1 LAIARVIVAY
11 HPRDSVVVAMKRRA
25 AGLAVGLAILV
36 AAYTGVRLPDRW
48 SVTLQAV
55 SIFDGIHKRFL
66 VGTVLR
72 PFTLA
77 FGYDYRLFAVFSFAV
92 LAALL
97 YLIWRAAV
105 RSELWSKQLIVI
117 GWLLV
122 PAGGFLFDEIGF
134 LEQVVYLMLALAV
147 WFVARGRLRTAAVV
161 LALMPCVH
169 ELAILSALP
178 LFAAI
183 CVRSLP
189 PRRVA
194 ALMAPAILVAAILLL
209 VPHTPQATI
218 DHLEAAWNRDGFP
231 YRADALQLFVRTQ
244 AESWNLYSFWA
255 ALRATMP
262 LIVMLLVATAALAE
276 RRDHAA
282 FAAALGAVVAPL
294 LLIYGGWDVN
304 RWQFFAIA
312 NFTIVVWTAIDREL
326 APRAVA
332 ILVAVGLLLARH
344 RLGFID
350 AKPRELDAREVGRFV
365 DDVTSG
371 ALFELPDL

>member
-1 LAIARVIVAY
+1 
-11 HPRDSVVVAMKRRA
+11 M
-25 AGLAVGLAILV
+25 AILV

-55 SIFDGIHKRFL
+55 SIFDGIHRRFL

-77 FGYDYRLFAVFSFAV
+77 FGYDYRLFAGFSFAV

-97 YLIWRAAV
+97 YVIWRAAV
-105 RSELWSKQLIVI
+105 RSESWSKQLVVI
-117 GWLLV
+117 GWFLL

-147 WFVARGRLRTAAVV
+147 WQVGRGRLRTAAAV
-161 LALMPCVH
+161 LALTPCVH
-169 ELAILSALP
+169 ELAILSAIP

-194 ALMAPAILVAAILLL
+194 ALVAPAIGVAAIVLL
-209 VPHTPQATI
+209 VPHPPQATI
-218 DHLEAAWNRDGFP
+218 DHLAAAWHHDGFP

-244 AESWNLYSFWA
+244 AESWELYSFWA
-255 ALRATMP
+255 ALRITMP
-262 LIVMLLVATAALAE
+262 VIVLLLVAAAALAD

-304 RWQFFAIA
+304 RWQFFAIT
-312 NFTIVVWTAIDREL
+312 NFTVVAWIGIGIGNGNGNGNGIGREL
-326 APRAVA
+326 APRAAA
-332 ILVAVGLLLARH
+332 ILVAVALLLSR
-344 RLGFID
+344 RPLGFID
-350 AKPRELDAREVGRFV
+350 AKPRELDAREVARFA
-365 DDVTSG
+365 DDLTSG
-371 ALFELPDL
+371 AWFTIPER